1 MSRRRP
7 PAEPTYP
14 EGTWWCE
21 NKGCINRVS
30 HTCESCKRGF
40 CVSHLIEDIDAKVWY
55 CGPCW
60 EELMLKRGFKVQ
72 ADGSLRSISA
82 SLASRMNPERSHS
95 GGSPTE
101 NIAVVPVMQ
110 TLTVRLVIQ
119 PQMLTARSV
128 YIKEGGGVLETPA
141 GDVYLTKDQLDFL
154 FTALP

>member
-1 MSRRRP
+1 MSKRRP
-7 PAEPTYP
+7 PAEPIYP

-21 NKGCINRVS
+21 SEGCINRVS

-60 EELMLKRGFKVQ
+60 EKLMLQRRFEVQ
-72 ADGSLRSISA
+72 ADGSLRSIA
-82 SLASRMNPERSHS
+82 TYLREEKPRFHG

-101 NIAVVPVMQ
+101 NIAVVPRMQ

-119 PQMLTARSV
+119 PRVLTARSV
-128 YIKEGGGVLETPA
+128 YVEEGGGILETPA